1 MLIHR
6 HRHNSAAIQR
16 CFISGPLCCSGRQLL
31 FPGRGGLPGKMG
43 RGPFQVKG
51 RHARTARRCAGIY
64 SVTSQYT
71 IKQKIFPLP
80 ILRKNGHAQPAAH
93 SPKRVC
99 TDIEF
104 EKTTHFRHFLRRRG
118 ANPCKKEICSFSR
131 RAPCAAQSRT
141 GRAKRGAGAKNRA
154 GNFRPC
160 ARGPRPGLRRKKHKK
175 GRAGPAACPAPLK
188 RVMRQNFTAEPPFSF
203 SAPALRRPFAFVPA
217 RAAYSVGH
225 APAVCAS
232 TSSACP
238 AAASLAAGW
247 VFTWLA
253 GC

>member
-1 MLIHR
+1 M
-6 HRHNSAAIQR
+6 
-16 CFISGPLCCSGRQLL
+16 
-31 FPGRGGLPGKMG
+31 
-43 RGPFQVKG
+43 
-51 RHARTARRCAGIY
+51 
-64 SVTSQYT
+64 
-71 IKQKIFPLP
+71 
-80 ILRKNGHAQPAAH
+80 H
-93 SPKRVC
+93 SPPRIRPKEYVQ
-99 TDIEF
+99 T
-104 EKTTHFRHFLRRRG
+104 L
-118 ANPCKKEICSFSR
+118 NLKKPRIFAIFSR
-131 RAPCAAQSRT
+131 RRTRAARTHVKKRSVRFPEGRPAPAQSRT
-141 GRAKRGAGAKNRA
+141 AQAKRGAGAKNRA

>member
-1 MLIHR
+1 MQKR
-6 HRHNSAAIQR
+6 D
-16 CFISGPLCCSGRQLL
+16 L
-31 FPGRGGLPGKMG
+31 FVFP
-43 RGPFQVKG
+43 KG
-51 RHARTARRCAGIY
+51 A
-64 SVTSQYT
+64 
-71 IKQKIFPLP
+71 
-80 ILRKNGHAQPAAH
+80 
-93 SPKRVC
+93 
-99 TDIEF
+99 
-104 EKTTHFRHFLRRRG
+104 LRRTK
-118 ANPCKKEICSFSR
+118 P
-131 RAPCAAQSRT
+131 
-141 GRAKRGAGAKNRA
+141 NRA
-154 GNFRPC
+154 RK
-160 ARGPRPGLRRKKHKK
+160 ARGRRKKQGRKLPALCARPAPRDAAKKAQK

>member
-1 MLIHR
+1 MHSPPRIRPKEYVQTLNLKKQRIFDIFCAGAARTHAKKR
-6 HRHNSAAIQR
+6 SVRFPEGRPAPHKAEPGAQSA
-16 CFISGPLCCSGRQLL
+16 GPTQ
-31 FPGRGGLPGKMG
+31 KN
-43 RGPFQVKG
+43 KG
-51 RHARTARRCAGIY
+51 R
-64 SVTSQYT
+64 
-71 IKQKIFPLP
+71 K
-80 ILRKNGHAQPAAH
+80 PA
-93 SPKRVC
+93 
-99 TDIEF
+99 
-104 EKTTHFRHFLRRRG
+104 L
-118 ANPCKKEICSFSR
+118 
-131 RAPCAAQSRT
+131 
-141 GRAKRGAGAKNRA
+141 
-154 GNFRPC
+154 C
-160 ARGPRPGLRRKKHKK
+160 ARPAPRAAAKKAQK

>member
-1 MLIHR
+1 MHSPPRIRPKEYVQTL
-6 HRHNSAAIQR
+6 NLKKQR
-16 CFISGPLCCSGRQLL
+16 IFDI
-31 FPGRGGLPGKMG
+31 F
-43 RGPFQVKG
+43 
-51 RHARTARRCAGIY
+51 CAGAR
-64 SVTSQYT
+64 VRREPM
-71 IKQKIFPLP
+71 QKRDLFVFP
-80 ILRKNGHAQPAAH
+80 KGA
-93 SPKRVC
+93 
-99 TDIEF
+99 
-104 EKTTHFRHFLRRRG
+104 LRRTK
-118 ANPCKKEICSFSR
+118 P
-131 RAPCAAQSRT
+131 
-141 GRAKRGAGAKNRA
+141 NRA
-154 GNFRPC
+154 RK
-160 ARGPRPGLRRKKHKK
+160 ARGRRKKQGRKLPALCARPAPRAAAKKAQK

>member
-1 MLIHR
+1 MQKR
-6 HRHNSAAIQR
+6 D
-16 CFISGPLCCSGRQLL
+16 L
-31 FPGRGGLPGKMG
+31 FVFP
-43 RGPFQVKG
+43 KG
-51 RHARTARRCAGIY
+51 A
-64 SVTSQYT
+64 
-71 IKQKIFPLP
+71 
-80 ILRKNGHAQPAAH
+80 
-93 SPKRVC
+93 
-99 TDIEF
+99 
-104 EKTTHFRHFLRRRG
+104 LRRTKPNRARKARG
-118 ANPCKKEICSFSR
+118 RRKK
-131 RAPCAAQSRT
+131 T
-141 GRAKRGAGAKNRA
+141 RA
-154 GNFRPC
+154 GNRPC
-160 ARGPRPGLRRKKHKK
+160 VRGPRPGLRRKKHKK

>member
-1 MLIHR
+1 MHSPPRIRPKEYVQTLNLKKQRIFDIFCARAARTHAKKR
-6 HRHNSAAIQR
+6 SVRFPEGRPAPHKAEPGAQSAGPAQKTGPET
-16 CFISGPLCCSGRQLL
+16 SGPVR
-31 FPGRGGLPGKMG
+31 
-43 RGPFQVKG
+43 
-51 RHARTARRCAGIY
+51 
-64 SVTSQYT
+64 
-71 IKQKIFPLP
+71 
-80 ILRKNGHAQPAAH
+80 AA
-93 SPKRVC
+93 
-99 TDIEF
+99 
-104 EKTTHFRHFLRRRG
+104 
-118 ANPCKKEICSFSR
+118 
-131 RAPCAAQSRT
+131 RAPGC
-141 GRAKRGAGAKNRA
+141 GE
-154 GNFRPC
+154 
-160 ARGPRPGLRRKKHKK
+160 KKHKK

>member
-1 MLIHR
+1 M
-6 HRHNSAAIQR
+6 
-16 CFISGPLCCSGRQLL
+16 
-31 FPGRGGLPGKMG
+31 
-43 RGPFQVKG
+43 
-51 RHARTARRCAGIY
+51 
-64 SVTSQYT
+64 
-71 IKQKIFPLP
+71 
-80 ILRKNGHAQPAAH
+80 H
-93 SPKRVC
+93 SPPRIRPKEYVQTLNLKKQR
-99 TDIEF
+99 IF
-104 EKTTHFRHFLRRRG
+104 AIFSRRRG
-118 ANPCKKEICSFSR
+118 ANPCKKAICSFSR

-154 GNFRPC
+154 GNRPC